1 MLVYK
6 NMNVEYGIWIRVCVR
21 GISSFIAKAY
31 LANVMALS
39 LCTFHHQTLNAD
51 DEGSMFG
58 SLLDHPYMPVYTERL
73 YVEAIKAGSDRIS
86 ALHPHCA
93 GSTLTS

>member
-6 NMNVEYGIWIRVCVR
+6 NINVEYGIWIRVCVC
-21 GISSFIAKAY
+21 ISSFIAKAY

-39 LCTFHHQTLNAD
+39 LYTFHHQTLNAD

-58 SLLDHPYMPVYTERL
+58 SLVDHPYMPVYTERL

-86 ALHPHCA
+86 ALHLHCA

>member
-1 MLVYK
+1 MEYVLYW
-6 NMNVEYGIWIRVCVR
+6 EYGSGFVWEAFLIICCKSLF
-21 GISSFIAKAY
+21 GKSDGA
-31 LANVMALS
+31 LALS
-39 LCTFHHQTLNAD
+39 PYIFYHQTLNAD

-58 SLLDHPYMPVYTERL
+58 SLVDHPYMPVYTERL

-93 GSTLTS
+93 RSTLTS

>member
-1 MLVYK
+1 MDQGLCGKYVL
-6 NMNVEYGIWIRVCVR
+6 
-21 GISSFIAKAY
+21 SFIAKAY

-39 LCTFHHQTLNAD
+39 LSLHTFYHPTLNAD

-58 SLLDHPYMPVYTERL
+58 PLVDHPYMPVYTERL

-86 ALHPHCA
+86 ALQPHCA
-93 GSTLTS
+93 RSTLTS

>member
-1 MLVYK
+1 MDQGL
-6 NMNVEYGIWIRVCVR
+6 CVHL
-21 GISSFIAKAY
+21 IIYCKKAY

-93 GSTLTS
+93 RSTLTS

>member
-1 MLVYK
+1 MDQGLCGK
-6 NMNVEYGIWIRVCVR
+6 HF
-21 GISSFIAKAY
+21 SSFVAKAY
-31 LANVMALS
+31 LTKVMALS
-39 LCTFHHQTLNAD
+39 LSLYIFYHQTLNAD

-58 SLLDHPYMPVYTERL
+58 SLVDHPYMPVYTERL

-93 GSTLTS
+93 RSTLTS

>member
-1 MLVYK
+1 MDQGLCERHLIIYCK
-6 NMNVEYGIWIRVCVR
+6 SLFGKCD
-21 GISSFIAKAY
+21 GS
-31 LANVMALS
+31 LS
-39 LCTFHHQTLNAD
+39 LYTFHHQTLNAD

-58 SLLDHPYMPVYTERL
+58 SLVDHPYMPVYTERL

-93 GSTLTS
+93 RSTLTS

>member
-1 MLVYK
+1 MDQGL
-6 NMNVEYGIWIRVCVR
+6 CVHL
-21 GISSFIAKAY
+21 IIYCKKAY

-39 LCTFHHQTLNAD
+39 LYTFHHQTLNAD

-58 SLLDHPYMPVYTERL
+58 PLVDHPYMPVSTERL

-86 ALHPHCA
+86 ALHLHCA
-93 GSTLTS
+93 RSTLTS